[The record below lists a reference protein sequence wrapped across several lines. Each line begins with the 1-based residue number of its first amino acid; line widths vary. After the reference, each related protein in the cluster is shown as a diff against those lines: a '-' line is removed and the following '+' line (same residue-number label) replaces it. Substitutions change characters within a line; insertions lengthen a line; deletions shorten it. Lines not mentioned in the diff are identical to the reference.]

1 MRQKKVEISLATR
14 CPVHT
19 PEAANAVFTMLED
32 VGLGMERMNTH
43 EPVNIPFTPDAAT
56 ELWTKGKTFTGGHGQ
71 HTGRVFFAQH
81 VKPSVGLHVSW
92 QTSPDFDCVSI
103 ITLDV
108 YKGQFLKQQEA
119 MVRIFESLIW
129 EFTLAYAY
137 IGSWAGFLRQG
148 CAVWASIPGIYW
160 MNYFGQEYVDFIGR
174 DRILSCG
181 WVKTEP
187 FGNGI
192 MTWTSP
198 ELDMP
203 DEVRAHMGYENEV
216 VF

>member
-1 MRQKKVEISLATR
+1 MATR

-119 MVRIFESLIW
+119 MVRIFESLIR
-129 EFTLAYAY
+129 EFTPAYAY

-148 CAVWASIPGIYW
+148 CAV
-160 MNYFGQEYVDFIGR
+160 
-174 DRILSCG
+174 
-181 WVKTEP
+181 
-187 FGNGI
+187 
-192 MTWTSP
+192 
-198 ELDMP
+198 
-203 DEVRAHMGYENEV
+203 
-216 VF
+216 